1 MQNIQERRKT
11 LETLLQQ
18 RLAQIQQ
25 IDAQKNEIIT
35 DAVKLQGKLDLLKEL
50 ENEAEIKPEIKNG

>member
-50 ENEAEIKPEIKNG
+50 ENEAEIKPETKNG

>member
-11 LETLLQQ
+11 LETLPQQ
-18 RLAQIQQ
+18 KLAQIQQ

>member
-18 RLAQIQQ
+18 KLAQIQQ

>member
-50 ENEAEIKPEIKNG
+50 ENEVEIKPETKNG

>member
-18 RLAQIQQ
+18 RLAQIPQ

>member
-18 RLAQIQQ
+18 KLAQIQQ

-50 ENEAEIKPEIKNG
+50 ENEAEIKLETKNG

>member
-1 MQNIQERRKT
+1 MQNIQERKKT
-11 LETLLQQ
+11 LEALLQQ

-50 ENEAEIKPEIKNG
+50 ENEAEIKPETKNG

>member
-50 ENEAEIKPEIKNG
+50 ANEVEIKPETKNG

>member
-50 ENEAEIKPEIKNG
+50 ENEAEIKLETKNG

>member
-1 MQNIQERRKT
+1 MQNIQERKKT

-35 DAVKLQGKLDLLKEL
+35 DAVKIQGKLDLLKEL
-50 ENEAEIKPEIKNG
+50 EHETEVKPETKI

>member
-18 RLAQIQQ
+18 KLAQIQQ

-50 ENEAEIKPEIKNG
+50 ENEVEIKPETKNG